1 MGVGGGAA
9 TRKLKEVERGLLL
22 ASVPPPL
29 LLSPSS
35 QLGLEN
41 RPISKRLEN
50 RGKER
55 KEERGWEYYWK
66 QEVRRRSRRK
76 RRALPVKKKTS
87 SS

>member
-1 MGVGGGAA
+1 MGPGGDWGGAA

-41 RPISKRLEN
+41 RPSSKRLEN
-50 RGKER
+50 REERRGKR
-55 KEERGWEYYWK
+55 SAVKEEDGSIIG
-66 QEVRRRSRRK
+66 SRR
-76 RRALPVKKKTS
+76 
-87 SS
+87 